1 MLREATIK
9 MTKEEEEKLAEK
21 VAEFIRRQN
30 GFFTLDDVL
39 KSPDVAEKSG
49 ATEEEIHDM
58 VLFLDLVFPMGTSSY
73 ISRASYFH
81 NAQFLVIPRNEEVI
95 QGILIP
101 GHRFVPFFSPEQY
114 PWHCHLINEDQEE
127 LPCIGIERSSESLTI
142 YYNLLGVENIP
153 EYLIADQQ
161 SNKDIFTAGENAQAL
176 PLQISA
182 FDFSAQYRKW
192 NFKAGE
198 ALLFTVRDWW
208 TGTFSVA
215 PMREE
220 KVQDERK
227 WVLYLEKG
235 FKKTFNTEGLNPE
248 IPEQITLAY
257 FYAGKEVLNKP
268 PLHFGGFLSKTTKV
282 FIVPLGMQS
291 RLWHKKKVDAED
303 VMFDKEEPQEDFSA
317 FAELKLDVECPC
329 TMIELEAFMR
339 DELFRAKGK
348 YTGDTGGDLAIL
360 KRILTHE
367 LERFSQEHV
376 ETLRAFVRKRWQ
388 PIAETYNFFSD
399 QTSGKLRSEMLA
411 LIEDYY
417 AFLWDMQRITIKLE
431 TIPIQTIT
439 GLSQITGSLIS
450 FLDTLNNFDGKDTV
464 ALSELQAGMPRVAER
479 FNAYLDSAR
488 EEFADKS
495 PKPRLRL
502 VKPNEPLDFDDFED
516 EDEDEDDKSLEESKH
531 LYVLR
536 VSLRDIRP
544 QIWRSIRVPG
554 NFSLGQLNDVIQ
566 GAMGWHNS
574 HLHSFTIDE
583 IEYGPIQLM
592 GGEFSEFD
600 VDEEDIMLDEL
611 DLREKHRFLY
621 VYDFGDYWEHQILVS
636 KILPV
641 EDFSVLEKYNAYC
654 LGGKR
659 ACPPEDCGGPD
670 GYGEIINALKSPQK
684 KKHHELL
691 VWNNAEA
698 FDPEFFNVDL
708 ANKRMAL
715 FASMLGNNDD
725 DDDDDD
731 SAE

>member
-9 MTKEEEEKLAEK
+9 MTKEEEFEEK

-30 GFFTLDDVL
+30 GFFTLEDVL
-39 KSPDVAEKSG
+39 KGLAEKDG
-49 ATEEEIHDM
+49 AAKEEIHDI
-58 VLFLDLVFPMGTSSY
+58 LLSLDIVFPMDTSSF

-81 NAQFLVIPRNEEVI
+81 NAQFLVVPRNEEVI

-101 GHRFVPFFSPEQY
+101 GHRFVPFFGPEQY
-114 PWHCHLINEDQEE
+114 PWYCHLINEDQEE
-127 LPCIGIERSSESLTI
+127 LTCISIERTVESLTI
-142 YYNLLGVENIP
+142 YYNLLGAENIP
-153 EYLIADQQ
+153 KYLITDQQ
-161 SNKDIFTAGENAQAL
+161 SNRDIFTAAEEGKEL
-176 PLQISA
+176 PHRLSV

-215 PMREE
+215 PMRGG
-220 KVQDERK
+220 KAQDERK
-227 WVLYLEKG
+227 WVSYLEKG
-235 FKKTFNTEGLNPE
+235 FKKTFNTEGLDPE
-248 IPEQITLAY
+248 IPEQIALAY
-257 FYAGKEVLNKP
+257 FYAGKEILNNP
-268 PLHFGGFLSKTTKV
+268 PLHFGGFLSKTSKV

-303 VMFDKEEPQEDFSA
+303 VMIDKEEPQEDFGA
-317 FAELKLDVECPC
+317 FAELNIDVDCPC
-329 TMIELEAFMR
+329 TLIELEAFMR

-360 KRILTHE
+360 KRIFTHDE
-367 LERFSQEHV
+367 LERFSQEQV

-411 LIEDYY
+411 LIKGYY

-431 TIPIQTIT
+431 AIPIQTIT
-439 GLSQITGSLIS
+439 GLSQIAGSLIS

-464 ALSELQAGMPRVAER
+464 ALSELKAGIPYVAER
-479 FNAYLDSAR
+479 FNAYLNSAR
-488 EEFADKS
+488 EELVDKS
-495 PKPRLRL
+495 PRPRLRL

-516 EDEDEDDKSLEESKH
+516 EDEGEDEDDESLEEPKR
-531 LYVLR
+531 LYMLR

-583 IEYGPIQLM
+583 IEYGPVQLM
-592 GGEFSEFD
+592 DSDFTEFD
-600 VDEEDIMLDEL
+600 EDEEDITLDDL
-611 DLREKHRFLY
+611 DLREKQRFLY

-641 EDFSVLEKYNAYC
+641 EDFSVLEKYKACC

-659 ACPPEDCGGPD
+659 ACPPEDCGGPG
-670 GYGEIINALKSPQK
+670 GYGELIEALKAPQK
-684 KKHHELL
+684 KKHRELL
-691 VWNNAEA
+691 EWNNARA
-698 FDPEFFNVDL
+698 FDSEFFNVDL
-708 ANKRMAL
+708 ANERL
-715 FASMLGNNDD
+715 ASFMSTF
-725 DDDDDD
+725 DDDDD